1 MHIAV
6 NGGYRSPGH
15 KMSSNATAHMWG
27 TAADIYRIGAAIIKY
42 NLDGYHGDLVRA
54 LADYYGGPTMAT
66 DWNHLRADAKR
77 YVYGIYQLAVAF
89 RDGRGPV

>member
-1 MHIAV
+1 MLMRRQV
-6 NGGYRSPGH
+6 NIH
-15 KMSSNATAHMWG
+15 DL
-27 TAADIYRIGAAIIKY
+27 ADNIELGAAIIKY